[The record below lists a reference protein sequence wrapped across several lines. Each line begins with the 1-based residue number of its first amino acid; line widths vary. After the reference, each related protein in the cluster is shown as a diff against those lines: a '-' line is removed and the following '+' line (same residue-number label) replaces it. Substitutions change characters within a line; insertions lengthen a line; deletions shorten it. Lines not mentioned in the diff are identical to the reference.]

1 MWYILKTYDRFFNI
15 KNMKKKKI
23 KKLIQDAVNEIH
35 CLEKEAC
42 GVKETF
48 QDISEIDPESSEKFE
63 HFVRK
68 IIHHHED
75 CFINIGPSEIGIT
88 IQLKTSSIDI
98 SIVRDSGFHILE
110 NSSGNYGPLSRYHD
124 TKLYGRIEQE
134 IRKIKSE
141 RDSSRLESTLEELYN
156 KTGLLRGENLD
167 RILDEKN

>member
-1 MWYILKTYDRFFNI
+1 
-15 KNMKKKKI
+15 MKKKKI
-23 KKLIQDAVNEIH
+23 KKLIQDVVKEIH
-35 CLEKEAC
+35 CLEK
-42 GVKETF
+42 KEYDKVTDSF
-48 QDISEIDPESSEKFE
+48 QNISEIDPESSEKFE
-63 HFVRK
+63 QFVCK
-68 IIHHHED
+68 ITHHYED

-88 IQLKTSSIDI
+88 IQLKTSTIDI

-167 RILDEKN
+167 KILDEEN